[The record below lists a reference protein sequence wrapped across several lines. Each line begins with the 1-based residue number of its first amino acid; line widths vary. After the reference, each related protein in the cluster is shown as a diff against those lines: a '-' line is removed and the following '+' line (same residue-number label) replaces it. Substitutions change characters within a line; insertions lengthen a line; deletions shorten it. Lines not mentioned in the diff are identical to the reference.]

1 MLSLL
6 LSQFVAYL
14 LVRSL
19 LARRNT
25 FEFEETGAT
34 RQIFNKRHGISADGG
49 YSILNLHKN
58 KTGRGV

>member
-14 LVRSL
+14 LVRG
-19 LARRNT
+19 NT

-34 RQIFNKRHGISADGG
+34 RQILNKRHGISADGG
-49 YSILNLHKN
+49 YSILNLNKID
-58 KTGRGV
+58 KTGV